1 MATQRYISTSFW
13 DDEWVQTLDP
23 SEKLLYLYY
32 MTNPLTNIAGVYK
45 ITIRRISFDTGL
57 NIDTIGHIMAKFEK
71 ARKVFRI
78 GEYIALP
85 NWPKHQKWQVSTK
98 IRDGIIS
105 CLQEVPKGLLIDL
118 VNIGYQF
125 DLSVVDGT
133 AIAYKQRK
141 DISGSTVKKVY
152 DKYGGSCAECGGT
165 ETLNIHHIKSVKDG
179 GGNGFD
185 NLVLL
190 CAECHKKAHSPDT
203 VSGLGAQS
211 RYPLNYSDSDSDSDS
226 EFDSEFDL
234 ERGAHKA
241 PPSDN
246 PEPEKPSDTSPPP
259 KRFTKPTLEEVRAY
273 CAERRNTVSPEKF
286 LDYYEANGWRVGR
299 NPMKD
304 WRAAVRNWEQ
314 NEKAGG
320 KHATRPSGRKD
331 PWDEP
336 GYYSAD
342 GVREARRV

>member
-23 SEKLLYLYY
+23 SEKLLFLYY
-32 MTNPLTNIAGVYK
+32 MTSPATNIAGVYK
-45 ITIRRISFDTGL
+45 ITIRRVSFDTGFNL
-57 NIDTIGHIMAKFEK
+57 DTISHIMAKFEK
-71 ARKVFRI
+71 AKKVFRI

-85 NWPKHQKWQVSTK
+85 NWPKHQKWQENEK
-98 IRDGIIS
+98 IKTGIDAILS
-105 CLQEVPKGLLIDL
+105 ALPESVLNALAQ
-118 VNIGYQF
+118 IGYAYPI
-125 DLSVVDGT
+125 DSLSISHQYPTNYLNSDSNS
-133 AIAYKQRK
+133 
-141 DISGSTVKKVY
+141 DI
-152 DKYGGSCAECGGT
+152 
-165 ETLNIHHIKSVKDG
+165 N
-179 GGNGFD
+179 
-185 NLVLL
+185 
-190 CAECHKKAHSPDT
+190 
-203 VSGLGAQS
+203 
-211 RYPLNYSDSDSDSDS
+211 SDSD
-226 EFDSEFDL
+226 L
-234 ERGAHKA
+234 LRGAHKA

-246 PEPEKPSDTSPPP
+246 PEQGEPVQSSPSPP

-320 KHATRPSGRKD
+320 KNASRPTGRKD

-336 GYYSAD
+336 GYYENS
-342 GVREARRV
+342 GMREARGV